1 MASQLRFEGAVL
13 EDVLEQVR
21 RDVGRG
27 ARIVAA
33 NRVRRGGV
41 AGFFAREHF
50 EVIVEAPGRGA
61 EDDAPARPAVP
72 AAGRDRRGGTG
83 RVRVPASIL
92 DLAEAVNETERAAPD
107 IDLVDG
113 PRPAV
118 EPRPSTESA
127 AFADVLERIA
137 AVADGGD
144 ESGGGGDPDRGDAD
158 RGDAAR
164 GRRGTAARTVPIDD
178 DCAQARG
185 DGGAAGR
192 TVEIDDDRAHAV
204 GESDPHPAAAGT
216 GRARRAGREGAPDG
230 DGRAGR
236 RGRTAA
242 TPGRG
247 ARAAAG
253 ATGLLDHPGPAAEPD
268 EIVVESATRGRRAA
282 RGADE
287 VIERPE
293 NALVRLGVPARL
305 VPRGV
310 GMRELQGAL
319 VETMSRLPAPPPL
332 PDAPGVVVAVVGAGA
347 EPVLLAREL
356 AAEIGTDPDCVVLA
370 VPQQLGGGVPA
381 WLQVCD
387 AATAEERRRSWR
399 RRAHP
404 TVVACSLPAATGRGA
419 LGWAREI
426 LDHLEPTCTWAI
438 VDAGWKCEDVQHW
451 ADTLGG
457 IDVMALTNLE
467 ETVSPAAVLDLGIPV
482 GRLDDR
488 VATPVAWAELL
499 LERMR

>member
-33 NRVRRGGV
+33 HRVRKGGI

-50 EVIVEAPGRGA
+50 EVIVEAPGPEVEEEA
-61 EDDAPARPAVP
+61 ARPAAP
-72 AAGRDRRGGTG
+72 AAGRDRRAGTG

-113 PRPAV
+113 PRPAI

-144 ESGGGGDPDRGDAD
+144 DPGGRGGTGGDSRGTGGDDRGTATRTVHIDDDRAHRAD
-158 RGDAAR
+158 D
-164 GRRGTAARTVPIDD
+164 RGTAARTVH
-178 DCAQARG
+178 
-185 DGGAAGR
+185 
-192 TVEIDDDRAHAV
+192 IDDDRAHRAD
-204 GESDPHPAAAGT
+204 EPDARPAAAGT
-216 GRARRAGREGAPDG
+216 GRARRAGREDAPDG

-236 RGRTAA
+236 RGRAA
-242 TPGRG
+242 AAPGRG
-247 ARAAAG
+247 SRPVAV
-253 ATGLLDHPGPAAEPD
+253 ATGVLDHPGPAAETD
-268 EIVVESATRGRRAA
+268 EIVVEPPATPGRRAP
-282 RGADE
+282 RRADE

-451 ADTLGG
+451 ADALGG